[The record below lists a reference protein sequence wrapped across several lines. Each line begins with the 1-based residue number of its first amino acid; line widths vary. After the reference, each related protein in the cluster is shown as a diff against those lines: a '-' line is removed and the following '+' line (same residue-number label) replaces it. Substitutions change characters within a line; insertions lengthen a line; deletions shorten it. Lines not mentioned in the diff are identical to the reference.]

1 MERLRVKILKRTNAY
16 AIPVFKSTMDMS
28 QCVSVRERESKMYE
42 IEEIEIAMRDLNDE
56 RADGLIT
63 KEAFVIRRM
72 ELREMLKTI
81 KEREGK

>member
-1 MERLRVKILKRTNAY
+1 
-16 AIPVFKSTMDMS
+16 
-28 QCVSVRERESKMYE
+28 MYE